1 MDTNGSR
8 YSWLC
13 NVELLWLGCGI
24 GDGVSAGRSGG
35 EVIRVNKEEKSAEM
49 QTNYN
54 IHHRVLKI
62 FPHYGYVSIVVMVEI

>member
-1 MDTNGSR
+1 MGVDIR
-8 YSWLC
+8 
-13 NVELLWLGCGI
+13 GCVMWNCCGQAVGQEI
-24 GDGVSAGRSGG
+24 GDGVSAGRSCG

-49 QTNYN
+49 QTNNYN